1 MTWIRNSALG
11 RRRWNLWGGTDCS
24 PDQSV
29 KPECPLN
36 YLEGGGT
43 SLHSESERTGLCF
56 LLLWDMKCFLHTQL
70 CRARLTQ
77 WPPVIVR
84 GASTPNIPKSNLNIL
99 IKSKHSKSRETMNK
113 ILVLPTLQHS
123 WTSVDLWT
131 SLDCVLFLLKCCCWT
146 FCTVSRNVKWG
157 SSYRCSMVVP
167 QKWKMHLPHDPVM
180 PLWVYAPKNWKYL
193 CTCVP

>member
-56 LLLWDMKCFLHTQL
+56 LLLWDMKGLLPTQL

-77 WPPVIVR
+77 WPPVIVM
-84 GASTPNIPKSNLNIL
+84 GASTPDIPKSNFNIL
-99 IKSKHSKSRETMNK
+99 IKSKHSKSQGTVNK

-123 WTSVDLWT
+123 WTSHILLWT
-131 SLDCVLFLLKCCCWT
+131 VFCSCSNAAAEP

-157 SSYRCSMVVP
+157 SSYGCSMVFP
-167 QKWKMHLPHDPVM
+167 QKWKIHLPHDPVM
-180 PLWVYAPKNWKYL
+180 PHWVYTPKNWK
-193 CTCVP
+193 